1 MVKGTRFT
9 LPATLSII
17 QTFKEQTYVDDV
29 QLEPINAKDYWLVV
43 DGEKLFEGRKVD
55 LMHALMLSIYV
66 HSKVA
71 YDGLIEKF
79 NLDKYGETMS
89 TKEEK

>member
-17 QTFKEQTYVDDV
+17 QTFKEKTCVDDV

-55 LMHALMLSIYV
+55 LMHALMLGIYV
-66 HSKVA
+66 CSRVT

-79 NLDKYGETMS
+79 NLDKYDESIS